1 LTEHAKQLNQQTS
14 SNRSGL
20 DMLETK
26 ASGAGRKTYA
36 PGRLIAFTDAV
47 MAVAITLLVL
57 DLKLPQGVTDAELP
71 NVLAKSSHSVWC
83 YVLSFLVI
91 GLLWMAHHNQFSFI
105 SRIDAAL
112 LWLNLLFLLTIGLI
126 PFVTSVMSDH
136 GSALPHHALC
146 GRAVLNVSIAGGHL
160 GVRAPRPGADGS
172 SRAGGGTAR
181 GAGDADPDRARV
193 RPIDPGRLAVG
204 LSRGSVD
211 LAAGAARRPR
221 RHALR
226 QMSGTL
232 RPRLHPHFLRTVE
245 RNSVSSLLP
254 GFVGALF
261 VTVLPK

>member
-26 ASGAGRKTYA
+26 ASGVGRKTYA

-105 SRIDAAL
+105 ARIDAAL

-136 GSALPHHALC
+136 GSALPTTLYA
-146 GRAVLNVSIAGGHL
+146 AVLFSTCL
-160 GVRAPRPGADGS
+160 
-172 SRAGGGTAR
+172 
-181 GAGDADPDRARV
+181 
-193 RPIDPGRLAVG
+193 L
-204 LSRGSVD
+204 
-211 LAAGAARRPR
+211 LAAIWGYARCDPVLMDPAVPAAERRQGLVTPILI
-221 RHALR
+221 ALVFALSIPVAWLWGSAAG
-226 QMSGTL
+226 QWTW
-232 RPRLHPHFLRTVE
+232 
-245 RNSVSSLLP
+245 LLALP
-254 GFVGALF
+254 AGRVGAML
-261 VTVLPK
+261 K

>member
-1 LTEHAKQLNQQTS
+1 
-14 SNRSGL
+14 
-20 DMLETK
+20 MLETK
-26 ASGAGRKTYA
+26 AGGAGRKTYA

-105 SRIDAAL
+105 ARIDAAL

-160 GVRAPRPGADGS
+160 GYARRDPVLMDPAVPAAERREGLVTPILIALVFALSIPVAWLWGS
-172 SRAGGGTAR
+172 
-181 GAGDADPDRARV
+181 
-193 RPIDPGRLAVG
+193 
-204 LSRGSVD
+204 
-211 LAAGAARRPR
+211 AAGQWTWLL
-221 RHALR
+221 ALPAGR
-226 QMSGTL
+226 VGTL
-232 RPRLHPHFLRTVE
+232 FD
-245 RNSVSSLLP
+245 
-254 GFVGALF
+254 
-261 VTVLPK
+261 K